1 MNFLRPLICL
11 VASLSLQAQTL
22 ELQAKG
28 GGELKIGATSY
39 RFALTDLS
47 TAPAKGGLSGALKLT
62 GNLVPKDGS
71 AGTFHM
77 TLIVLKSGGLYTLR
91 IERRN
96 GKAYPDSWAATLKT
110 KTRALKLEDRP
121 GGRVEI
127 QCEGP
132 LTGVI
137 AQRPTQADWSGTL
150 WAVFP
155 GETEVATN

>member
-1 MNFLRPLICL
+1 MNFLHPLICFT
-11 VASLSLQAQTL
+11 ASLSLQAQVID
-22 ELQAKG
+22 LQAKG
-28 GGELKIGATSY
+28 GGDLKIGATSY
-39 RFALTDLS
+39 QFVLTDLTS
-47 TAPAKGGLSGALKLT
+47 APAKAGLPGAVKLV

-71 AGTFHM
+71 GAFHLSLTILKNGTLF
-77 TLIVLKSGGLYTLR
+77 TLN

-110 KTRALKLEDRP
+110 KTRAPRMEDRP
-121 GGRVEI
+121 GGRIEI

-137 AQRPTQADWSGTL
+137 AQKPTKADWSGTL

-155 GETEVATN
+155 GESGSSTN